1 MWNLEEAT
9 VRAELVPKQP
19 PFPLGELLV
28 LIIVAPIKGQPRMR
42 TVAISLHVSKSMNF
56 VSRVK
61 C

>member
-42 TVAISLHVSKSMNF
+42 TVAISLHV
-56 VSRVK
+56 
-61 C
+61 